1 MKRIYLTIPLLCIIF
16 TSCAA
21 LQENLALRSSL
32 AKCKYE
38 FQKVEVASIEI
49 DGIKVKKVNFNVFL
63 KITNTAKVDAAL
75 DHIEGS
81 IFLDNHKTADIAHR
95 RFLRINKG
103 QSVVEKFDVGV
114 PLASAISSLGR
125 KPNNII
131 VDAKV
136 YVNVVIGN
144 HTIKSPVTVQ
154 VRQSFPIPY
163 DRIYSLVRQKG
174 SRALNNLRNMFR

>member
-1 MKRIYLTIPLLCIIF
+1 MKRIYLLIPCLVFIF
-16 TSCAA
+16 TTCAT
-21 LQENLALRSSL
+21 LQENLALRKSL
-32 AKCKYE
+32 ANCKYE
-38 FQKVEVASIEI
+38 FQKVEVANVEI

-81 IFLDNHKTADIAHR
+81 IFLDSHKTADLSHR

-125 KPNNII
+125 KPDNII

-136 YVNVVIGN
+136 YVNIVIGN
-144 HTIKSPVTVQ
+144 HTIKSPVAVQ

-163 DRIYSLVRQKG
+163 DRIYSVVRQKG
-174 SRALNNLRNMFR
+174 TRALDNLKNLFR